1 MKNDTILLVI
11 LLSAVVTW
19 IPRILPFVIT
29 RNKTLPPKLTS
40 FLRFLPLTIM
50 SALLLSSIMDEEVGH
65 LPIVLPVES
74 LAVIPTFLVVWKT
87 KNLVLAVLVGVLS
100 TAILRCFL

>member
-1 MKNDTILLVI
+1 
-11 LLSAVVTW
+11 
-19 IPRILPFVIT
+19 
-29 RNKTLPPKLTS
+29 
-40 FLRFLPLTIM
+40 M
-50 SALLLSSIMDEEVGH
+50 SALLLSSIMDEEVGR

-100 TAILRCFL
+100 TAILRYFL

>member
-29 RNKTLPPKLTS
+29 RNKMLPPKLTS

-50 SALLLSSIMDEEVGH
+50 SALLLSSIMDEEVGR